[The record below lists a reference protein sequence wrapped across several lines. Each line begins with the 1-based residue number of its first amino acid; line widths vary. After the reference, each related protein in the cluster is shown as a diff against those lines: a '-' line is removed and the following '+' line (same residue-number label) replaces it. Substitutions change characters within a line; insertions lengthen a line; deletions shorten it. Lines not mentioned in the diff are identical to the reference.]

1 MDEVSEGV
9 LRDVGGDVS
18 FRFCNGN
25 EARSLS
31 EFQEHLAGLD
41 EDTFRHHASDGKND
55 FSAWLKDVVGDE
67 RLARDMENATREQ
80 ALALVKARLTFLS
93 RTLEDE

>member
-1 MDEVSEGV
+1 MDEVTGSV
-9 LRDVGGDVS
+9 LRDVEGDTS
-18 FRFCNGN
+18 FRFCDGS

-31 EFQEHLAGLD
+31 EFRERLAALE
-41 EDTFRHHASDGKND
+41 EDSFRHHANDHRND

-67 RLARDMENATREQ
+67 RLAQDMEDATQEQ

-93 RTLEDE
+93 RTLENE

>member
-1 MDEVSEGV
+1 MSEVSRDV
-9 LRDVGGDVS
+9 LRDVGGDTS
-18 FRFCNGN
+18 FRFCDGR

-31 EFQEHLAGLD
+31 EFHERLTALE
-41 EDTFRHHASDGKND
+41 EDSFRHHVNEDQND

-67 RLARDMENATREQ
+67 PLARDMEGATQEQ